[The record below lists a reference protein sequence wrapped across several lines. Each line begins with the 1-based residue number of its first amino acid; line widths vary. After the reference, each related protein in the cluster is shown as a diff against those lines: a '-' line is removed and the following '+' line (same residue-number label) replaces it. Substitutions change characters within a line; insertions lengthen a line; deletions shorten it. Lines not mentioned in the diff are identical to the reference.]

1 MALIQVNYLSNA
13 LARTVPVNVI
23 LPADKVDSKT
33 HRYAKRTKP
42 FKTLYLLHG
51 MFGNYT
57 DWCANTRVQRWAEER
72 NLAVVMPS
80 GDNMYYVNSLLPFN
94 DYGAFVGEELP
105 AIMRSMF
112 PLSEAREDTFI
123 AGLSMGGFGALRN
136 GFKYAD
142 TFSRIAALS
151 SAITVLD
158 PAAPPIAGDKAVFG
172 DLEAASATD
181 KNHQVAYAQLK
192 ERVAAGEAVMPEVYL
207 ACGTDDGFIASTR
220 ALRDQL
226 VGDGVSLIYDEQPG
240 GHEWDFWS
248 STGCLLTR
256 LTRALAAEPSTRGVR
271 RTFRGRGVAPLK
283 WCT

>member
-33 HRYAKRTKP
+33 HCYAKRTKP

-57 DWCANTRVQRWAEER
+57 DWCANTRVQRWAEEH

-105 AIMRSMF
+105 AIMRAMF
-112 PLSEAREDTFI
+112 PLSDRREDTYI

-142 TFSRIAALS
+142 TFGCVAALS

-158 PAAPPIAGDKAVFG
+158 PTFHPIAGDKAVFG
-172 DLEAASATD
+172 DLEAAAQTD
-181 KNHQVAYAQLK
+181 KNYQVCYEQLK
-192 ERVAAGEAVMPEVYL
+192 QRVTAGEATMPRVYL
-207 ACGTDDGFIASTR
+207 ACGTDDEFISSTR

-226 VGDGVSLIYDEQPG
+226 VADGVALTYDEQPG
-240 GHEWDFWS
+240 GHEWDFWDAQIKKIIDW
-248 STGCLLTR
+248 L
-256 LTRALAAEPSTRGVR
+256 
-271 RTFRGRGVAPLK
+271 PLDEASQGFGSGAID
-283 WCT
+283 

>member
-13 LARTVPVNVI
+13 LVRTVPVNVI

-33 HRYAKRTKP
+33 HGYVRRDRP

-105 AIMRSMF
+105 GIMRSMF
-112 PLSEAREDTFI
+112 PLSERREDTFI

-142 TFSRIAALS
+142 TFSHIAALS

-158 PAAPPIAGDKAVFG
+158 PTAPPIAGDKAMFG
-172 DLEAASATD
+172 DLAAAAETD
-181 KNHQVAYAQLK
+181 KNHQVAYARLR
-192 ERVAAGEAVMPEVYL
+192 ERVAAGEALMPRVYL
-207 ACGTDDGFIASTR
+207 ACGTDDGFISSTR

-226 VGDGVSLIYDEQPG
+226 LADGVDLTYDEQPG
-240 GHEWDFWS
+240 GHDWDFWDAQIKKVIDW
-248 STGCLLTR
+248 L
-256 LTRALAAEPSTRGVR
+256 
-271 RTFRGRGVAPLK
+271 PLDDVDQGFGSGAID
-283 WCT
+283 

>member
-13 LARTVPVNVI
+13 LVRTVPVNVI

-33 HRYAKRTKP
+33 HRYVRRDKP

-94 DYGAFVGEELP
+94 DYGAFIGEELP
-105 AIMRSMF
+105 SIMRSMF
-112 PLSEAREDTFI
+112 PLSDRREDTFI

-142 TFSRIAALS
+142 TFSRIGALS

-158 PAAPPIAGDKAVFG
+158 PTFHPIAGDKAVFG
-172 DLEAASATD
+172 DLASRGRDRQEPPGVPTPSCASAWRRGGHD
-181 KNHQVAYAQLK
+181 ARGL
-192 ERVAAGEAVMPEVYL
+192 P
-207 ACGTDDGFIASTR
+207 ACGTDDEFIASTR

-226 VGDGVSLIYDEQPG
+226 AADGVDLTYDEQPG
-240 GHEWDFWS
+240 GHEWDFWDAQIKKVIDW
-248 STGCLLTR
+248 L
-256 LTRALAAEPSTRGVR
+256 
-271 RTFRGRGVAPLK
+271 PLDEADQGFGSGAID
-283 WCT
+283 

>member
-13 LARTVPVNVI
+13 LVRTVPVNVI

-33 HRYAKRTKP
+33 HGYVRRDRP

-94 DYGAFVGEELP
+94 DYGAFIGEELP
-105 AIMRSMF
+105 AVMRSMF
-112 PLSEAREDTFI
+112 PLSERRE
-123 AGLSMGGFGALRN
+123 
-136 GFKYAD
+136 D
-142 TFSRIAALS
+142 TFSRIGALS

-172 DLEAASATD
+172 DLAAAAATD
-181 KNHQVAYAQLK
+181 KNYQVAYAQLRK
-192 ERVAAGEAVMPEVYL
+192 RMAAGEAVMPEVYL
-207 ACGTDDGFIASTR
+207 ACGTDDGFITSTR

-226 VGDGVSLIYDEQPG
+226 TADGVTLTYDEQPG
-240 GHEWDFWS
+240 GHEWDFWDAQIKKIIDW
-248 STGCLLTR
+248 L
-256 LTRALAAEPSTRGVR
+256 
-271 RTFRGRGVAPLK
+271 PLDEADQGFGSGAID
-283 WCT
+283 

>member
-13 LARTVPVNVI
+13 LARTVPVNVV

-112 PLSEAREDTFI
+112 PLSDRREDTFI

-142 TFSRIAALS
+142 TFSRIGALS

-158 PAAPPIAGDKAVFG
+158 PTFHPIAGDKAVFG
-172 DLEAASATD
+172 DLEAAAQTD
-181 KNHQVAYAQLK
+181 KNHHVVLEQLK
-192 ERVAAGEAVMPEVYL
+192 ERVDAGEVEAPAFYL
-207 ACGTDDGFIASTR
+207 ACGTQDSLMGVNRSFLADVEAAGFEV
-220 ALRDQL
+220 DW
-226 VGDGVSLIYDEQPG
+226 DEEDR
-240 GHEWDFWS
+240 GHDWDFWDS
-248 STGCLLTR
+248 QIKKVIDWLPLGASESTLG
-256 LTRALAAEPSTRGVR
+256 SGN
-271 RTFRGRGVAPLK
+271 VAK
-283 WCT
+283 DF

>member
-13 LARTVPVNVI
+13 LARTVPVNVV

-33 HRYAKRTKP
+33 HGYVRRDRP

-57 DWCANTRVQRWAEER
+57 DWVTNTRIQRWAEER
-72 NLAVVMPS
+72 SLAVVMPS
-80 GDNMYYVNSLLPFN
+80 GDNMYYVDSLLPFN
-94 DYGAFVGEELP
+94 DYGTFVGEELP
-105 AIMRSMF
+105 AIMRAMF
-112 PLSEAREDTFI
+112 PLSTRREDTFI

-142 TFSRIAALS
+142 TFSHIAALS

-172 DLEAASATD
+172 DLAAAATTD
-181 KNHQVAYAQLK
+181 KNHQVAYAQLR
-192 ERVAAGEAVMPEVYL
+192 ERVMAGKATLPKVYL
-207 ACGTDDGFIASTR
+207 ACGTQDGFIASTR

-226 VGDGVSLIYDEQPG
+226 SADGVDLTYDEQPG
-240 GHEWDFWS
+240 GHEWDFWDAQIKKVIDW
-248 STGCLLTR
+248 LPLDE
-256 LTRALAAEPSTRGVR
+256 AAQGFGSG
-271 RTFRGRGVAPLK
+271 AID
-283 WCT
+283 

>member
-33 HRYAKRTKP
+33 HRYARREKP

-105 AIMRSMF
+105 QVMRAMF
-112 PLSEAREDTFI
+112 PLSGAREDTFI

-142 TFSRIAALS
+142 TFSRIGALS

-158 PAAPPIAGDKAVFG
+158 PTFHPIAGDKAVFG
-172 DLEAASATD
+172 DLAEAAKTD
-181 KNHQVAYAQLK
+181 KNHQVAYAQLR
-192 ERVAAGEAVMPEVYL
+192 ERVAAGEAFAQGIFLPFGL
-207 ACGTDDGFIASTR
+207 TCDD
-220 ALRDQL
+220 D
-226 VGDGVSLIYDEQPG
+226 
-240 GHEWDFWS
+240 
-248 STGCLLTR
+248 
-256 LTRALAAEPSTRGVR
+256 AAGR
-271 RTFRGRGVAPLK
+271 RTGGFGSTDGAAPR
-283 WCT
+283 

>member
-13 LARTVPVNVI
+13 LVRTVPVNVI

-33 HRYAKRTKP
+33 HGYVQRTKP

-57 DWCANTRVQRWAEER
+57 DWVTNTRVQRWAEER

-112 PLSEAREDTFI
+112 PLSDRREDTFI

-142 TFSRIAALS
+142 TFSRIGALS

-158 PAAPPIAGDKAVFG
+158 PNMHPIAGDKAVFG
-172 DLEAASATD
+172 DLAEAAKTD
-181 KNHQVAYAQLK
+181 KNYQVAYAQLK
-192 ERVAAGEAVMPEVYL
+192 ERVAKGEATMPEIYL
-207 ACGTDDGFIASTR
+207 ACGTDDEFITSTR

-226 VGDGVSLIYDEQPG
+226 TEDGVALTYDEQPG
-240 GHEWDFWS
+240 GHEWDFWDAQIKKIIDW
-248 STGCLLTR
+248 L
-256 LTRALAAEPSTRGVR
+256 
-271 RTFRGRGVAPLK
+271 PLDDADQGFGSGAID
-283 WCT
+283 